1 MIPSSSPRGRHPA
14 RFGFN
19 PKLLLLGTL
28 PLLSACGAESP
39 RSVSAESQE
48 ELEQLVHTLRP
59 GDEVRYRE
67 LSVVV
72 PQHGEGV
79 HAEAMLTNGQ
89 TVEFQLETDVAGRV
103 ALVWHDD
110 EHVKAAQSGN
120 VSAMAA
126 CNEGA
131 YNLLPWRWSS
141 TYRWYFKADATPSEL
156 TIAEAEAAIRDSTT
170 NITTGRN
177 NCGLTDA
184 ISASQSYMGRTTTA
198 TNITN
203 AGGCSSRDGK
213 NVTGFGDLPSG
224 TLAVTCTWYS
234 SGLAVESDARVNKA
248 DYTWTTSANSSSCSN
263 RFGLEAV
270 MTHERGH
277 TFGLGHVSSNSLT
290 MRPSFGPCDSSGATL
305 GLGDVRGLRQKY

>member
-1 MIPSSSPRGRHPA
+1 MIPSSSPRGHLQKRS
-14 RFGFN
+14 GFS

-28 PLLSACGAESP
+28 PLLSACGVDAP

-48 ELEQLVHTLRP
+48 ELEQVVHTLRP
-59 GDEVRYRE
+59 GDQVRYRE
-67 LSVVV
+67 VSVVV

-89 TVEFQLETDVAGRV
+89 TVEFQLETDAAGRV
-103 ALVWHDD
+103 ALVRHDH
-110 EHVKAAQSGN
+110 EAVKAAQSGT
-120 VSAMAA
+120 VSAMGA
-126 CNEGA
+126 CDEGA
-131 YNLLPWRWSS
+131 YSLLPWRWSS

-156 TIAEAEAAIRDSTT
+156 TIAEAETAIRESTT

-177 NCGLTDA
+177 SCGLTDA
-184 ISASQSYMGRTTTA
+184 ISATQEYMGRTATA
-198 TNITN
+198 TNIST
-203 AGGCSSRDGK
+203 AGGCESRDGK
-213 NVTGFGDLPSG
+213 NVTGFGDLPRG

-234 SGLAVESDARVNKA
+234 SGSAVESDARVNKA
-248 DYTWTTSANSSSCSN
+248 DYTWTTNAGSASCSN

-277 TFGLGHVSSNSLT
+277 TFGLGHVSSNTLT
-290 MRPSFGPCDSSGATL
+290 MRPSFGPCDSSGASL